1 MLRVGRKNSEFY
13 LPEDFKI
20 QTLCLRA
27 LSKHFSNSGS
37 LVTRSL
43 PWGACPS
50 AQTLYSE
57 EPFPNI

>member
-1 MLRVGRKNSEFY
+1 
-13 LPEDFKI
+13 
-20 QTLCLRA
+20 
-27 LSKHFSNSGS
+27 
-37 LVTRSL
+37 VTRSL